1 MARMSISASVI
12 VAAIGV
18 LLFPVAISS
27 QGRRIGTL
35 EVENINN
42 RPAAAREVLVKLR
55 SPLPGAQAAQLASG
69 VDAESVEAVGR
80 AGIFRVRSRS
90 FRVAALIDALSKRP
104 DVVYAEPNFI
114 VHAFAEPNDPL
125 YPQLWGLKNIG
136 QPVNGV
142 PGTPGADIR
151 APEGWDMALG
161 STSSVVAIVDTG
173 IDYTHPDLAANI
185 WSAPAPFTVT
195 IGGVSI
201 TCAAGTHGFNA
212 INRTC
217 DPMDDHNHGTHVSG
231 TIGAVGNNGVGVAG
245 VSWVASLMGLK
256 FLGPDGSG
264 TTADAIDAVEF
275 AIQVKNIF
283 AGSGAANIRI
293 LSNSWGGDDFSQ
305 AMLDQIHEAN
315 ESEMLFVAAAGNYG
329 IPNEIL
335 PNYPSSYDAPNV
347 VAVAATTNTDARAYF
362 SNYGPTTVHL
372 GAPGMDVLSTM
383 RGNTYGF
390 SSGTS
395 MAAPH
400 VSGAGALA
408 LSHCALNTAELKATL
423 VDSVDVI
430 PSMATTTI
438 SGGRLNVRRAL
449 ESCSAPPSAPTSLSA
464 IAGDKQVKLNW
475 PAATNASS
483 YRVKRSTTSGG
494 PYTLVASNIKTLQYI
509 DSGLVNGTTY
519 YYVVS
524 AANVRGE
531 SAPSPEASAT
541 PTLPADLI
549 VSAFTVPASAAA
561 GSTLAVTATTRNQ
574 GTGSA
579 GESTTRFYISTNTVV
594 DALDV
599 RLLEVHAVPS
609 LAPGVSATASISLG
623 IPSDLGA
630 GSYYLI
636 AKADADDV
644 LWENQEANNTSA
656 KALKVGPDLLV
667 SALTVPAAAAEG
679 ALITATYTV
688 RNQGTSQA
696 AASTLRFFWSVNT
709 SIGATDT
716 VLATVNLQPIGAA
729 GTASGDAML
738 TIPAGAATGTYNI
751 IAEADSL
758 KVVQESTET
767 NNGLARTVRIGGD
780 LAITTFDA
788 PAAGGAGLQIS
799 ISDTTKNTGAGEIEA
814 SVTHFYLSPNAV
826 LSASDT
832 PLGTRAVGVL
842 AANQASTGVTPV
854 TIPTGTPVGSYY
866 LFAKADGDDLV
877 SETQEG
883 NNRVVRSF
891 TIGPDLIVSITQV
904 PSPMLAGTA
913 GVVKDTVTNRGGG
926 EAGPFVV
933 RYYLST
939 NNTFDAGDQLLA
951 ERSINSLGPGATS
964 IASTSMTV
972 PAGTAPG
979 YHYLIAR
986 VDAGGA
992 VVESSETNNNSAH
1005 LTRVN

>member
-1 MARMSISASVI
+1 MACQE
-12 VAAIGV
+12 
-18 LLFPVAISS
+18 P
-27 QGRRIGTL
+27 
-35 EVENINN
+35 
-42 RPAAAREVLVKLR
+42 PAPTYA
-55 SPLPGAQAAQLASG
+55 PP
-69 VDAESVEAVGR
+69 R
-80 AGIFRVRSRS
+80 AGTW
-90 FRVAALIDALSKRP
+90 P
-104 DVVYAEPNFI
+104 WE
-114 VHAFAEPNDPL
+114 
-125 YPQLWGLKNIG
+125 
-136 QPVNGV
+136 V
-142 PGTPGADIR
+142 PP
-151 APEGWDMALG
+151 
-161 STSSVVAIVDTG
+161 SVVAIVDTG

-264 TTADAIDAVEF
+264 TTADAIDAIEF

-329 IPNEIL
+329 IPNEFL

-408 LSHCALNTAELKATL
+408 LSHCPLNTAELKATL

-464 IAGDKQVKLNW
+464 IGGDKQVKLNW

-509 DSGLVNGTTY
+509 DTGLVNGTTY

-531 SAPSPEASAT
+531 SANSPEASAT

-561 GSTLAVTATTRNQ
+561 GSTLAVTATTKNQ

-599 RLLEVHAVPS
+599 RLSRGARGSVPR
-609 LAPGVSATASISLG
+609 A
-623 IPSDLGA
+623 
-630 GSYYLI
+630 
-636 AKADADDV
+636 
-644 LWENQEANNTSA
+644 WRF
-656 KALKVGPDLLV
+656 
-667 SALTVPAAAAEG
+667 
-679 ALITATYTV
+679 
-688 RNQGTSQA
+688 RN
-696 AASTLRFFWSVNT
+696 RV
-709 SIGATDT
+709 D
-716 VLATVNLQPIGAA
+716 
-729 GTASGDAML
+729 
-738 TIPAGAATGTYNI
+738 
-751 IAEADSL
+751 
-758 KVVQESTET
+758 
-767 NNGLARTVRIGGD
+767 LARH
-780 LAITTFDA
+780 
-788 PAAGGAGLQIS
+788 S
-799 ISDTTKNTGAGEIEA
+799 I
-814 SVTHFYLSPNAV
+814 
-826 LSASDT
+826 
-832 PLGTRAVGVL
+832 
-842 AANQASTGVTPV
+842 
-854 TIPTGTPVGSYY
+854 
-866 LFAKADGDDLV
+866 
-877 SETQEG
+877 
-883 NNRVVRSF
+883 RSR
-891 TIGPDLIVSITQV
+891 
-904 PSPMLAGTA
+904 
-913 GVVKDTVTNRGGG
+913 RG
-926 EAGPFVV
+926 
-933 RYYLST
+933 
-939 NNTFDAGDQLLA
+939 QLLPDC
-951 ERSINSLGPGATS
+951 EGR
-964 IASTSMTV
+964 
-972 PAGTAPG
+972 
-979 YHYLIAR
+979 R
-986 VDAGGA
+986 
-992 VVESSETNNNSAH
+992 
-1005 LTRVN
+1005 R